1 MLIKIHIEHW
11 TTEIKHEWLKL
22 YFNITNLKG
31 YDCRREAF
39 IRIRGGNDNADS
51 REDQLAHL
59 HRGQIDC
66 RNYACHRLDIHL
78 LLKIGLGLPG
88 PAIDYQDALVPG
100 DAHGMDMAAVQ
111 NGWRTGEDIMI
122 LMLRRDGDAA
132 AVDR

>member
-1 MLIKIHIEHW
+1 MSGLSYILILPI
-11 TTEIKHEWLKL
+11 LKDM
-22 YFNITNLKG
+22 K
-31 YDCRREAF
+31 DCRREAF
-39 IRIRGGNDNADS
+39 ALIRKANS

-59 HRGQIDC
+59 HRGQIDS

-111 NGWRTGEDIMI
+111 YGRWTGDDIMI
-122 LMLRRDGDAA
+122 LMLRRDGYATA
-132 AVDR
+132 IDR